1 MFLPWYS
8 AVFAIAL
15 FVGMTVMTMIGLQI
29 GRRRRVADPEN
40 YQAGLGAIDAAVFGL
55 LGLLVA
61 FTFSGAAARFD
72 ERRTLIV
79 QEANDIGTAYLRLD
93 LLREQDQPALRQMMR
108 DYVDSRLRTYR
119 LLPDVPASNA
129 ELARLPALQTALW
142 QAAVLATSREGMPT
156 SAAQLLLPALNDMI
170 DITTT
175 RTMATLRHPPLVV
188 WTMLFG
194 LSLVAA
200 VLAGHAMA
208 DSRSSSKL
216 HVLVFPAV
224 MALVMNV
231 VIDMEHP
238 RLGLITVEL
247 YDQALEGTRAAMN

>member
-1 MFLPWYS
+1 
-8 AVFAIAL
+8 
-15 FVGMTVMTMIGLQI
+15 
-29 GRRRRVADPEN
+29 
-40 YQAGLGAIDAAVFGL
+40 
-55 LGLLVA
+55 
-61 FTFSGAAARFD
+61 
-72 ERRTLIV
+72 
-79 QEANDIGTAYLRLD
+79 
-93 LLREQDQPALRQMMR
+93 MMR

-129 ELARLPALQTALW
+129 ELARLPALQTAIW
-142 QAAVLATSREGMPT
+142 QAAVAASTREGVPT
-156 SAAQLLLPALNDMI
+156 SVAMLLLPALNDMI

-208 DSRSSSKL
+208 DSRSRSKL
-216 HVLVFPAV
+216 HVLIFAVV

-231 VIDMEHP
+231 VLDMEHP
-238 RLGLITVEL
+238 RLGLITVEF
-247 YDQALEGTRAAMN
+247 YDAAIEGARAAMN